1 MATNSNRNGA
11 GRAPTPTSPSPSPEP
26 SGDPTSSTDP
36 TLSTSHPNP
45 FQFGPGGASSAN
57 GIGGSMAGGQNH
69 GSVPFHELLSLE
81 EDPNE
86 PLRQQVEDRTRSVID
101 SLYQLAVCAADVQ
114 PGREDIVGVK
124 V

>member
-1 MATNSNRNGA
+1 MASTGSRNGA

-26 SGDPTSSTDP
+26 SGAPASSTGA
-36 TLSTSHPNP
+36 TLANSTPNP
-45 FQFGPGGASSAN
+45 FHFGLGASSAN
-57 GIGGSMAGGQNH
+57 GLGGSIAGGQNH
-69 GSVPFHELLSLE
+69 GSVPFHELLNLE